1 MEAGRVSGIHSEVWL
16 KLAGSSPSGESLTA
30 RFAIPTVTERLL
42 AAIDSDGRRH
52 LLVPLKPGNEELRD
66 AQSRG
71 VSVATRELTVRD
83 RGTARYLDFE
93 CHDAAGHEAFDLIG
107 GELAEGLKSEGAKPA
122 VLAARVLAKWRRFWG
137 QSPWQILLREEQ
149 LGLFAELWF
158 LSVWLIPRAGI
169 SKSLTGWRGP
179 LGARHDF
186 EWAGKSVEVKAT
198 TSTRG
203 RVHRINGLDQL
214 APPENGALMFFS
226 LRLREEGGASNTL
239 PGLVASCRSLLEA
252 DAEALNRF
260 ESALAQVGY
269 SPAHE
274 EEYARV
280 KLRIADEGLFRVQEN
295 FPRLTQASF
304 ASGVPAG
311 VERVEY
317 EINLAGFDHL
327 RIAAK
332 PEEFVFE

>member
-1 MEAGRVSGIHSEVWL
+1 VSGVVPDVWS
-16 KLAGSSPSGESLTA
+16 KLTASSPSGESLTA

-42 AAIDSDGRRH
+42 AAIDADGQRH
-52 LLVPLKPGNEELRD
+52 LLVPLQANDEELRD

-83 RGTARYLDFE
+83 RGTGRYLDFE

-122 VLAARVLAKWRRFWG
+122 VLAGRVLAKWRRFWG
-137 QSPWQILLREEQ
+137 QSPWQILSREEQ

-158 LSVWLIPRAGI
+158 LSVWLIPRVGI
-169 SKSLTGWRGP
+169 SKALAGWRGP

-186 EWAGKSVEVKAT
+186 EWPGKSVEVKAT

-214 APPENGALMFFS
+214 APPEKGELLLFS

-239 PGLVASCRSLLEA
+239 TGLVASCRTLMES
-252 DAEALNRF
+252 DAEALSGF
-260 ESALAQVGY
+260 ESALVQVGY
-269 SPAHE
+269 SSAHE
-274 EEYARV
+274 EEYAKV

-304 ASGVPAG
+304 AGGVPSG

-317 EINLAGFDHL
+317 AINLAGFDHL
-327 RIAAK
+327 RVANM

>member
-1 MEAGRVSGIHSEVWL
+1 MSGVAPEVWS
-16 KLAGSSPSGESLTA
+16 KLVASSPSGDSLTA
-30 RFAIPTVTERLL
+30 RFAIPPVTERLL
-42 AAIDSDGRRH
+42 AAIDADGQRH
-52 LLVPLKPGNEELRD
+52 LLIPLKPDDEELRD

-93 CHDAAGHEAFDLIG
+93 CHDPAGHEAFDLIG
-107 GELAEGLKSEGAKPA
+107 GELAESLKSEGAKPA

-137 QSPWQILLREEQ
+137 QSPWQILSREEQ

-169 SKSLTGWRGP
+169 GKALAGWRGP

-186 EWAGKSVEVKAT
+186 EWPGKSVEVKAT
-198 TSTRG
+198 TSTRV

-214 APPENGALMFFS
+214 APPEEGGLRFFS
-226 LRLREEGGASNTL
+226 LRLREEGGATNTL
-239 PGLVASCRSLLEA
+239 PGLVASCRTLLEA
-252 DAEALNRF
+252 DAEALSAF
-260 ESALAQVGY
+260 EAALVQAGY

-274 EEYARV
+274 EEYAKL
-280 KLRIADEGLFRVQEN
+280 KLRIVDEGWYRVEEN
-295 FPRLTQASF
+295 FPRLTQTSF
-304 ASGVPAG
+304 AGGIPSG

-317 EINLAGFDHL
+317 EINLAGFEHL
-327 RIAAK
+327 RVAAK
-332 PEEFVFE
+332 PEESVFE

>member
-1 MEAGRVSGIHSEVWL
+1 MSGIKSDVWL
-16 KLAGSSPSGESLTA
+16 KLAGSIPSGESLTA
-30 RFAIPTVTERLL
+30 RFAIPTVTEKLL
-42 AAIDSDGRRH
+42 AAIDADGRRH
-52 LLVPLKPGNEELRD
+52 LLVPLKPDDEELRD

-71 VSVATRELTVRD
+71 VTVATRELTVRD

-93 CHDAAGHEAFDLIG
+93 CHDAAGHEAFNLIG
-107 GELAEGLKSEGAKPA
+107 GELADGLKSESTKPA

-137 QSPWQILLREEQ
+137 QSPWQMLSREEQ

-158 LSVWLIPRAGI
+158 LSAWLIPRVGI
-169 SKSLTGWRGP
+169 SKALAGWRGP
-179 LGARHDF
+179 IGARHDF
-186 EWAGKSVEVKAT
+186 EWPGRSVEVKAT

-214 APPENGALMFFS
+214 APPEQGELLFFS
-226 LRLREEGGASNTL
+226 LRLRDEGGASNTL
-239 PGLVASCRSLLEA
+239 PGIIASCRSLLEL
-252 DAEALNRF
+252 DAGALSGF

-274 EEYARV
+274 EEYSKVR
-280 KLRIADEGLFRVQEN
+280 LRIVDEGLFQVQEN
-295 FPRLTQASF
+295 FPRLTQTSF
-304 ASGVPAG
+304 AGGVPSG

-317 EINLAGFDHL
+317 EINLAGLEHL
-327 RIAAK
+327 CVATK